1 MNKFLGFSLLE
12 LLIVLVIGSI
22 LAVTSVTSFRKYLIS
37 CQGKNFIENLDNL
50 ILETSTHAYENHYQ
64 ISLLIDNQ
72 VIYLSTPKKQEIILK
87 VPNKGKLIFKNKLGY
102 NKEIIFLP
110 NGKLLHTRGS
120 FYFDW
125 YNIRWRLV
133 CLENGNTRIEKYKK

>member
-1 MNKFLGFSLLE
+1 MNKFFGFSLLE
-12 LLIVLVIGSI
+12 LLVVLVISSI
-22 LAVTSVTSFRKYLIS
+22 LVTTGVTSFRKYLVS
-37 CQGKNFIENLDNL
+37 YQGKNFIENLNNL
-50 ILETSTHAYENHYQ
+50 ILETSTYAYEHHCRV
-64 ISLLIDNQ
+64 SLLIDSQ
-72 VIYLSTPKKQEIILK
+72 AIYSSTPKKQEIVLK
-87 VPNKGKLIFKNKLGY
+87 VPSKGKLIFKNKLGY

-125 YNIRWRLV
+125 HNVRWRLV